1 MFYARNPSEREVLK
15 DRHVSIVGCGS
26 FGSALADML
35 VRAGLGRLTL
45 IDPETLSAENIGRH
59 VLTTRDVGRPKA
71 EALAGRLLEINPL
84 LEVEARR
91 ETFRDAAGL
100 ILSAVDSR
108 RCESLVNGVAL
119 AKGLPALYVGAY
131 GAVRAGEVQ
140 FYLPGRTP
148 CRECFAQF
156 READEEEE
164 RAAIDPQRYTD
175 PDFDE
180 TRVPGR
186 SGLWGSVLAV
196 SGVAFH
202 AALALLGAR
211 GGLDPDY
218 SLWIVNL
225 DYDGFRPYAV
235 TRCKVA
241 RGCAVCDES
250 KIAALSVDGSGG

>member
-1 MFYARNPSEREVLK
+1 MFYARNPIEREVLK

-45 IDPETLSAENIGRH
+45 IDPETLAVENLGRH
-59 VLTTRDVGRPKA
+59 VLTARDVGRPKA
-71 EALAGRLLEINPL
+71 EALAARLLEINPQ

-91 ETFRDAAGL
+91 EAFRDADGV

-108 RCESLVNGVAL
+108 RCESLVNAVAL

-156 READEEEE
+156 REPGEEEE
-164 RAAIDPQRYTD
+164 QAALAPERYTD

-186 SGLWGSVLAV
+186 TGLWGSVLAV
-196 SGVAFH
+196 AGIAFH
-202 AALALLGAR
+202 VALALVGAR
-211 GGLDPDY
+211 GKLDAGYPV
-218 SLWIVNL
+218 WIVNL

-235 TRCKVA
+235 TRCKLA

-250 KIAALSVDGSGG
+250 KIAALSVEGFGG